1 VLATIIKFL
10 LTLAKTQVI
19 REIAVLGLKEVA
31 KSTDNK
37 IDNILVD
44 QILDPIVQSSGNAMD
59 EKMKKTIMLALQ
71 SKEKLG

>member
-1 VLATIIKFL
+1 MLATIIKFL